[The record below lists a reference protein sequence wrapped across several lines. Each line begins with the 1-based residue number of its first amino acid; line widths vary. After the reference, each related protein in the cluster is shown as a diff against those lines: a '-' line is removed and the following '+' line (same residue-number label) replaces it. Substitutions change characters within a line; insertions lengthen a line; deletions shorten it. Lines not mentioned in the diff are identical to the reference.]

1 MPQASHSVRAISAKS
16 EISCASPPALMSP
29 IAAAARPRVP
39 GQVEN
44 TPEASFM
51 PKVAFAFSL
60 RELES
65 TTTGMPFGV
74 SSATW
79 FSALIHCASWLGVG
93 FWRRMKWRRPSV

>member
-1 MPQASHSVRAISAKS
+1 
-16 EISCASPPALMSP
+16 MSP